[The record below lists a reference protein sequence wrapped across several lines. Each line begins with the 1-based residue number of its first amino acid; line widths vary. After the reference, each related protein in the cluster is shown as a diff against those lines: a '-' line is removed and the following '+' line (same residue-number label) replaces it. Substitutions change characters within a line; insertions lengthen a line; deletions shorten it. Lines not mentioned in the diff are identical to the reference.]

1 MRCLSREQLDEI
13 AAAGPEALIDSDVRE
28 HFRACESCRH
38 RLADC
43 RAERE
48 LLGRLKGLGGI
59 ALLGTQAPADP
70 IGSRTRSRTQTLT
83 AGDAQPGAVASY
95 SMPTDEFPGYELL
108 DEISR
113 GGQGIV
119 YRAYQFGTKREVAI
133 KVLRDGHLA
142 STSTHRRFEREIEL
156 VGQLSHPNIVTIFQ
170 AGETSNSL
178 PFYVMDYVA
187 GKPFDTFVRVQQVP
201 LSGLL
206 AVFATVCDAIQYAH
220 QRGVIHRDLK
230 PSNILVTDDG
240 EPRVLDFG
248 LARQLFVPETG
259 LTADGQVMGTLA
271 YMSPEQARGE
281 QAAVSTLT
289 DVYALGVILYRLLA
303 GRFPYPVDGP
313 QFEVLNNILHSPP
326 SSLASSWSPESG
338 AVLDYARPAMRSP
351 IDQDIETIVL
361 KALQKE
367 PIRRYQSAGELARD
381 LRHYLAHEPIEAR
394 RDSTWYVLCKLARK
408 HKYAVMIA
416 STVLVIVISFLAISV
431 EFYLRQQDAVGL
443 WKSEKQSIALTPS
456 VEADAAGIRDTLRRE
471 SLGWFLLDWHAG
483 RMADAAERREGV
495 ASATP
500 VAVVMD
506 ALLERDTVAE
516 LVAQRLSP
524 DYTFLVAYV
533 DGTRA
538 EQQGERNAAIACFER
553 AIAEI
558 TPADGERGWWK
569 RMISDRVVAL
579 KATPGAEADGVST
592 P

>member
-1 MRCLSREQLDEI
+1 MI
-13 AAAGPEALIDSDVRE
+13 AAGPSDATIDTALHQHIA
-28 HFRACESCRH
+28 ACGKCRQQ
-38 RLADC
+38 LAECQAD
-43 RAERE
+43 RE
-48 LLGRLKGLGGI
+48 LLGHLKNLGGQE
-59 ALLGTQAPADP
+59 LLAPHAQGP
-70 IGSRTRSRTQTLT
+70 ATSTATSTRSHTL
-83 AGDAQPGAVASY
+83 AAASTD
-95 SMPTDEFPGYELL
+95 SSRPLPADEFPGYELL

-142 STSTHRRFEREIEL
+142 SASTHRRFEREIEL

-170 AGETSNSL
+170 AGETSNGL

-187 GKPFDTFVRVQQVP
+187 GKPLDEFVQARPVS
-201 LSGLL
+201 LSGVL
-206 AVFATVCDAIQYAH
+206 AVVAMVCDAIQYAH

-230 PSNILVTDDG
+230 PSNILVADDG

-248 LARQLFVPETG
+248 LARQLLVSEMG

-281 QAAVSTLT
+281 QVAVSTLT

-326 SSLASSWSPESG
+326 GSLASSWSPESG

-351 IDQDIETIVL
+351 IDPDIETIVL
-361 KALQKE
+361 KALEKE
-367 PIRRYQSAGELARD
+367 PVRRYQSAGELARD

-408 HKYAVMIA
+408 HKYAVMTA
-416 STVLVIVISFLAISV
+416 SAVLVIVISFLTISV
-431 EFYLRQQDAVGL
+431 EFYLRQQDALGL
-443 WKSEKQSIALTPS
+443 WKSERQNTALTPS

-483 RMADAAERREGV
+483 RMADAAARREGL

-506 ALLERDTVAE
+506 ALLERDTAAE

-538 EQQGERNAAIACFER
+538 EQQGRRNAAIACFER

-558 TPADGERGWWK
+558 TPADGEHGWWR
-569 RMISDRVVAL
+569 RMISNRVAAL
-579 KATPGAEADGVST
+579 KATVGAEAGGVSK